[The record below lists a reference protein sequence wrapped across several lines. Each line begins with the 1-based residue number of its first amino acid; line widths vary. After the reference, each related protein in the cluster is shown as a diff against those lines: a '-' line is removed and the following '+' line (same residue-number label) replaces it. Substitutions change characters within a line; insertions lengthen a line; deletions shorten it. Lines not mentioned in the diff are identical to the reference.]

1 MLTQGIPPLT
11 DLKQSLLKRAYH
23 TPSRMAVEWRKPV
36 GWATAAGARFC
47 PADTVPQRVLPTL
60 QCEAR
65 HRVTTTKSVPS
76 PVSSPNP
83 WSDTMSEEPGT
94 INSEM

>member
-1 MLTQGIPPLT
+1 
-11 DLKQSLLKRAYH
+11 
-23 TPSRMAVEWRKPV
+23 MAEAG
-36 GWATAAGARFC
+36 GWANRRGRTIL

-60 QCEAR
+60 ECEAR

>member
-1 MLTQGIPPLT
+1 
-11 DLKQSLLKRAYH
+11 
-23 TPSRMAVEWRKPV
+23 MAEAGGGR
-36 GWATAAGARFC
+36 TAADARFC

-60 QCEAR
+60 ECEAR